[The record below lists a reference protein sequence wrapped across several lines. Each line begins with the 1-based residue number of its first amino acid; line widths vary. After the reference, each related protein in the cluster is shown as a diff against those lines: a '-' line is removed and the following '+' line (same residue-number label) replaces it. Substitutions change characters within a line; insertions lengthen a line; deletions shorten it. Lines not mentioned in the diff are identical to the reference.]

1 MTLYSLKPRFQALL
15 RPTVDLL
22 ADAGIT
28 ANQVTVAAALGS
40 LAVGTVVA
48 LFAAQPAVFLLLPV
62 WLLLRMALN
71 AIDGL
76 LAREHGQTSRLG
88 AFLNEIGDVVS
99 DAALI
104 APFALLAPFSAF
116 AVALVVALAMLSE
129 MAGVLG
135 QTIGASRRA
144 TVGPAPAYLRL
155 RAAGEQETLY
165 RVERTGAAGS
175 DVLRIEAVPTGTY
188 RFAESDPP
196 VAGREPP
203 AA

>member
-1 MTLYSLKPRFQALL
+1 MNDDGPDGTGDADDRAEATGGGAWLTYRYRFGGGGTPEATGTMKAPSFL
-15 RPTVDLL
+15 
-22 ADAGIT
+22 I
-28 ANQVTVAAALGS
+28 AA
-40 LAVGTVVA
+40 
-48 LFAAQPAVFLLLPV
+48 
-62 WLLLRMALN
+62 RR
-71 AIDGL
+71 I
-76 LAREHGQTSRLG
+76 LARGLG
-88 AFLNEIGDVVS
+88 
-99 DAALI
+99 
-104 APFALLAPFSAF
+104 
-116 AVALVVALAMLSE
+116 
-129 MAGVLG
+129 
-135 QTIGASRRA
+135 A